1 MFFASLFLLSGAV
14 FVPIVL
20 SERTWKR
27 IDRLLN
33 EGERHGVD
41 VPSSRA
47 ARGVRWVI
55 VRCDSA
61 TAVGVGTDSQRDQLY
76 PATII
81 YLSSDIDYP
90 PLGEAD
96 DTVIGDPCLL
106 TVLGTD
112 GADCPVAVEPI
123 EGRVYAGQLT
133 ADVEID
139 PDVTGLVRARRR
151 VVAPDIYPPL
161 DPAPVTGTGT
171 DNRVARWNGTG
182 VPVIQDS
189 LTSIDD
195 SGNLSTPGSATGATV
210 QITGALVGMNGS
222 TGSPRWA
229 APALD
234 SDAPP
239 PATVTPPDGTDA
251 PYMWLSD
258 GTFEDAYIIAK
269 EPSATNTGADLWLFP
284 RRKDGVSNY
293 AGRVI
298 VPGRYATWVPG
309 TGLVHTGAG
318 GTHAGLTFMNGI
330 FTGGAFTG
338 GSGTVTS
345 VSGGST
351 GLTVNDPTTTPT
363 LAGILNLASGG
374 TGSLLTDPA
383 ADAFMGWDD
392 SAGATIFFAPDASL
406 AFSGTGVGVGEI
418 DLGTW

>member
-1 MFFASLFLLSGAV
+1 M
-14 FVPIVL
+14 PIVL
-20 SERTWKR
+20 SQRTWRR
-27 IDRLLN
+27 IERLLN
-33 EGERHGVD
+33 EGERHGTD
-41 VPSSRA
+41 GGPFRSG
-47 ARGVRWVI
+47 RGVRWVI
-55 VRCDSA
+55 VRCDSS
-61 TAVGVGTDSQRDQLY
+61 TAVGVGTDTQLDQLY

-229 APALD
+229 PPALD

-338 GSGTVTS
+338 GSGTVTN

-351 GLTVNDPTTTPT
+351 GLTFSDPTTTPT
-363 LAGILNLASGG
+363 LGGILNLASGG
-374 TGSLLTDPA
+374 TGANLSDPA
-383 ADAFMGWDD
+383 ADGALVWNDG
-392 SAGATIFFAPDASL
+392 AGASQFATFDASL
-406 AFSGTGVGVGEI
+406 DLDAGQMKVAEI